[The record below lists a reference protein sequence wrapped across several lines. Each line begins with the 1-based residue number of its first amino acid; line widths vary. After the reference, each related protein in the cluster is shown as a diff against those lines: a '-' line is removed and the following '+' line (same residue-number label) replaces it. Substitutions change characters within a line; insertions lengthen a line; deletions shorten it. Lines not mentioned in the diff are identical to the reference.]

1 MKSLLVITILVVVIF
16 IASRCSTNAA
26 TNMKD
31 LDENM
36 LDMMVYHDNL
46 GLYLRNKDADYA
58 LWLLNGM
65 DSSLQVIAKKFA
77 THRKLTDP
85 FEAAYKKKLKPP
97 IKGIRQA
104 LQKNDFPKAI
114 EQYRL
119 LTKKCNNCHEDN
131 DINKEVQDWSLEGNH

>member
-1 MKSLLVITILVVVIF
+1 MKLLLVITTLVAILF
-16 IASRCSTNAA
+16 IASRCNTNAT

-46 GLYLRNKDADYA
+46 GLYLRKKDADYA

-65 DSSLQVIAKKFA
+65 DSSLQVIAKKFT
-77 THRKLTDP
+77 THRKMTDP
-85 FEAAYKKKLKPP
+85 FEKEYKKKLKPP
-97 IKGIRQA
+97 INGIRRA
-104 LQKNDFPKAI
+104 LQKNDITTAI

-119 LTKKCNNCHEDN
+119 LTRKCNGCHTDN
-131 DINKEVQDWSLEGNH
+131 DINKEVLDWSLQGIH

>member
-1 MKSLLVITILVVVIF
+1 LKSTFVIVVLASIVMILSHCNYRQVNNI
-16 IASRCSTNAA
+16 
-26 TNMKD
+26 KD

-65 DSSLQVIAKKFA
+65 DSSLQVIAEKFT
-77 THRKLTDP
+77 THRKLRAP
-85 FEAAYKKKLKPP
+85 FKKHYNKSLKPP
-97 IKGIRQA
+97 INGIRSA
-104 LQKNDFPKAI
+104 LEQNNFPRAI

-119 LTKKCNNCHEDN
+119 LTKKCNGCHIDH
-131 DINKEVQDWSLEGNH
+131 DIDKEVVDWSRADIH

>member
-1 MKSLLVITILVVVIF
+1 
-16 IASRCSTNAA
+16 
-26 TNMKD
+26 MKD

-46 GLYLRNKDADYA
+46 GLYLRKKDADYA

-65 DSSLQVIAKKFA
+65 DSSLQVIAKKFT
-77 THRKLTDP
+77 THRKLTDT
-85 FEAAYKKKLKPP
+85 FESAYKKKLKPP

-104 LQKNDFPKAI
+104 LQKNDFTKAI

-131 DINKEVQDWSLEGNH
+131 DVNKEVLDWSLEGKY